1 MTKLAVV
8 TGVAVSLLA
17 VAQHAQAVLAITFPG
32 IGW

>member
-1 MTKLAVV
+1 MNKLAVV
-8 TGVAVSLLA
+8 MSVAASLVA